1 VSVHPGPL
9 LSAYADGELREA
21 ERAEVEAHIARCT
34 ECARELALIR
44 TMGGMMREMRSET
57 PRPSVWQAVDR
68 KINRP
73 VGWILVIL
81 GTLLW
86 AGLALA
92 SWFRQ
97 ALTWEWAAIT
107 AVGVGLLMIGV
118 GVGVEQYR
126 EWKRS
131 PYKELEQ

>member
-1 VSVHPGPL
+1 VSGHPGPL

-21 ERAEVEAHIARCT
+21 ERAEIEAHIARCT

-44 TMGGMMREMRSET
+44 SMGGMMREIRSAT
-57 PRPSVWQAVDR
+57 SGPSVWRAVDR

-86 AGLALA
+86 AGLALVA
-92 SWFRQ
+92 WFRQ

-107 AVGVGLLMIGV
+107 AIGVGLLMIGV
-118 GVGVEQYR
+118 GVGLEQYR